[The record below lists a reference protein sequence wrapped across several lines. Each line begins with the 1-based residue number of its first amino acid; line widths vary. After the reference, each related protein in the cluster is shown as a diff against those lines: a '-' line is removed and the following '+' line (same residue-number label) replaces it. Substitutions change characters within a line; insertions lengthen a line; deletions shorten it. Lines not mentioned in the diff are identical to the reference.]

1 MITDDIL
8 NGLYDSDIE
17 KWKLIS
23 KTNNL
28 YAVSTSGRIMSMRDG
43 RIMKTTISNKGY
55 ELVITHVDGKQ
66 KGYTVHRLVAE
77 AFISNPNGYKEINHK
92 DENKANN
99 CSDNLE
105 WCNHLYNQNYGT
117 LGKRVGTIRKKKIR
131 CIESGIIYDSLT
143 EASKAMSVCST
154 AINNCLKKR
163 SKTCCGYTWEYVDV

>member
-1 MITDDIL
+1 MEEIWAEVYGFDH
-8 NGLYDSDIE
+8 LYE
-17 KWKLIS
+17 
-23 KTNNL
+23 
-28 YAVSTSGRIMSMRDG
+28 
-43 RIMKTTISNKGY
+43 ISNLGRLRTKFAGKRGYTKEYRIIEPLNNGKGY
-55 ELVITHVDGKQ
+55 LRFNLRLNGKQ
-66 KGYTVHRLVAE
+66 KTAYVHRLVAE

-117 LGKRVGTIRKKKIR
+117 LGERVGTIRKKKIR